1 MDIRK
6 IFLEYFKKNGHLV
19 MPSSSLIPQ
28 NDPSVL
34 LTTAGM
40 QQFKPYYLDV
50 ETPPRTRIATVQKC
64 FRTSDIDN
72 VGYTDRHLTFFEM
85 LGNFS
90 FGDYFKKEAIEFAI
104 DFMINVLKLP
114 RDRLIAAVFEGDGN
128 IPADEES
135 IRFWAD
141 NGIKKNKIYKF
152 NKNENFWGPAGNTG
166 PCGPCT
172 EIYYDFGPDAGC
184 KSKNCGPSCDCGR
197 FLEIWNLVFTQ
208 YNFDGNKYTELPKK
222 NIDTGMGLERM
233 IAVLEGQ
240 SSVFKTSLFN
250 PILNSICEITGK
262 KLTAVGEKGYD
273 GEINK
278 ALRVLADH
286 SRAIYFLLA
295 DGVAPSNE
303 GRGYIL
309 RRIIRR
315 AVRFGK
321 KLGINDYFLNEIG
334 RTVIDNYAIHYPE
347 LSVKDASAFRIVLDE
362 EKRFTRTLEEGT
374 IILKEMIDG
383 AVEKKEKWFDP
394 KNAFMLYET
403 YGFPVELTSE
413 ILEENNIKLDSK
425 IFDKYFKEHTEKS
438 RGNASFDKKVDK
450 KLLLYKKIG
459 KEGKTDFAGYEKEA
473 LKTSV
478 KGLIKISDDGNGV
491 AAKELAA
498 GEKGEIILDR
508 TVFYGEKG
516 GQTGDKGIIRSA
528 GGIFI
533 VNDTQIPLEDIYIHK
548 GSIKEGKIK
557 SGDEVEIEIDRK
569 KRGSIKRNHTSTHL
583 LHWALRNVFGEEVR
597 QSGSY
602 LDDNRLRFDYSIYEA
617 PRRQQLLKIEKMIN
631 EKIQRD
637 DPVRC
642 FETTMEYAREIGT
655 VALFDTKYGKFVR
668 VVEIDDYNREL
679 CGGTHV
685 KRTGEIGIFKII
697 SDISIGANLRRIEA
711 ATGMHAYDILK
722 EKEEILGSISNGL
735 EVEEKK
741 AADAVM
747 QLKNDNQEMKEELSK
762 LRIKT
767 ITGEILKSFEKIS
780 GSGKYNIISCDLS
793 DPCISIKVPIKDMG
807 TIADRLKDDFRNEK
821 IFIVLGNISA
831 GKPVLILACSKDMT
845 RIGIDCGR
853 LAREVGSIVKGG
865 GGGRPDFAQLGGS
878 DGGSLARAIDFVAK
892 SVEETVKSR

>member
-1 MDIRK
+1 MDMRK
-6 IFLEYFKKNGHLV
+6 IFLDYFKKNGHLV
-19 MPSSSLIPQ
+19 MRSSSLIPQ

-40 QQFKPYYLDV
+40 QQFKPYYLDI
-50 ETPPRTRIATVQKC
+50 ETPPSTTITTVQKC

-90 FGDYFKKEAIEFAI
+90 FGGYFKKEAIEFAI
-104 DFMINVLKLP
+104 DFMVNVLKLS
-114 RDRLIAAVFEGDGN
+114 RDRLIAAVFEGDRN

-135 IRFWAD
+135 VLYWND

-172 EIYYDFGPDAGC
+172 EIYYDFGPGTGC
-184 KSKNCGPSCDCGR
+184 RNKDCDPSCDCGR

-222 NIDTGMGLERM
+222 NIDTGMGLERI

-250 PILNSICEITGK
+250 PILDRIYEITGK
-262 KLTAVGEKGYD
+262 KLIDAGEKDHD

-295 DGVAPSNE
+295 DGVTPSNE

-321 KLGINDYFLNEIG
+321 KLGIDDYFLNKIG
-334 RTVIDNYAIHYPE
+334 RTVIDNYSQHYPE
-347 LSVKDASAFRIVLDE
+347 LSTKEASAFRIVLDE
-362 EKRFTRTLEEGT
+362 EKRFTRTLKEGI
-374 IILKEMIDG
+374 IILNEMIDR
-383 AVEKKEKWFDP
+383 VLDKKEKFFDP
-394 KNAFMLYET
+394 KSAFMLYET

-413 ILEENNIKLDSK
+413 ILDEHNIKLDSK
-425 IFDKYFKEHTEKS
+425 IFNKYFKEHTEKS

-450 KLLLYKKIG
+450 KLLLYREIG
-459 KEGKTDFAGYEKEA
+459 KKVKTDFVGYEKEA
-473 LKTSV
+473 LKTSI
-478 KGLIKISDDGNGV
+478 KGIIKTSADGNGIKT
-491 AAKELAA
+491 KELSA
-498 GEKGEIILDR
+498 GEKGEIILNC

-516 GQTGDKGIIRSA
+516 GQTGDNGIIRSA

-533 VNDTQIPLEDIYIHK
+533 VNDTQIPLENVYIHK
-548 GSIKEGKIK
+548 GFTKEGKIRC
-557 SGDEVEIEIDRK
+557 GDEVEIEIDRK
-569 KRGSIKRNHTSTHL
+569 KRGSIKKNHTSTHL
-583 LHWALRNVFGEEVR
+583 LHWALRNVFGEEVK

-602 LDDNRLRFDYSIYEA
+602 VTDNRLRFDYSIYDA
-617 PRRQQLLKIEKMIN
+617 PRKQQLLKIEKMVN

-642 FETTMEYAREIGT
+642 FETTMEYAQEIGT
-655 VALFDTKYGKFVR
+655 IALFDAKYGKFVR

-697 SDISIGANLRRIEA
+697 SDSSIGADLRRIEA
-711 ATGMHAYDILK
+711 VTGMNAYEIIK
-722 EKEEILGSISNGL
+722 EKEKILDSISKGL
-735 EVEEKK
+735 EVEEKY
-741 AADAVM
+741 AADAVI
-747 QLKNDNQEMKEELSK
+747 QLKTDNQEMKEELSK

-767 ITGEILKSFEKIS
+767 ITAEILKSFKKSRDSSE
-780 GSGKYNIISCDLS
+780 YNIISCDLS
-793 DPCISIKVPIKDMG
+793 GPDIFMEVPVKDMG

-821 IFIVLGNISA
+821 TFIVLGNISE
-831 GKPVLILACSKDMT
+831 GKPVLILTCSKDMT
-845 RIGIDCGR
+845 QSGINCGK

-865 GGGRPDFAQLGGS
+865 GGGRLDFAQLGGS
-878 DGGSLARAIDFVAK
+878 DRKSLARAIDFIIK